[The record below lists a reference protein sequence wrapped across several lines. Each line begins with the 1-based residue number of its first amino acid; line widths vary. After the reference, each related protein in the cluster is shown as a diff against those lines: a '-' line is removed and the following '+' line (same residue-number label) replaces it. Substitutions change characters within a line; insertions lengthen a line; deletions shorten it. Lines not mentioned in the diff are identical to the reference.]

1 MKNKKVVKIVLLLV
15 SLVVIGF
22 AIQLLCMSLLKNQQ
36 AYEFLMQHLNVSY
49 NYAYEIIFSLMFVSL
64 ICAVLIGLIGFF
76 NIKNPK
82 LKVLKWIALYYAVF
96 PTIGIIV
103 RIIYMIVWY
112 FTGL

>member
-1 MKNKKVVKIVLLLV
+1 MQNKKIIKIVLILA
-15 SLVVIGF
+15 SLVIIGF

-36 AYEFLMQHLNVSY
+36 AYSFLMQHFNVSY

-96 PTIGIIV
+96 PNTKRLGV
-103 RIIYMIVWY
+103 
-112 FTGL
+112 